1 MSDDSYLRY
10 DLVDL
15 TRQCLSKLANEV
27 YLDAMRSYQKKDL
40 RRLNTHTRKFLEII
54 VDIDTLLAA
63 DDNFLLG
70 PWLESAKSLA
80 VTENERK
87 QVRSMF
93 FI

>member
-1 MSDDSYLRY
+1 MHSY
-10 DLVDL
+10 
-15 TRQCLSKLANEV
+15 E
-27 YLDAMRSYQKKDL
+27 KKDL
-40 RRLNTHTRKFLEII
+40 SRLNSNTRKFLEII